1 MAKKTRSRPANNPT
15 LREVQ
20 LKGMV
25 QALSATA
32 EHLDTTNKLLTTE
45 ASAVLEAVWNGHQE
59 LSVKVEAL
67 EARLAVLEPTPIV
80 EEPAPEL
87 ELE

>member
-1 MAKKTRSRPANNPT
+1 MTKKKGRPANNPT

-25 QALSATA
+25 QALSDMA
-32 EHLDTTNKLLTTE
+32 EKLDATNKVLTTE

-59 LSVKVEAL
+59 LAVKVDQMQQRLDAL
-67 EARLAVLEPTPIV
+67 DPPV
-80 EEPAPEL
+80 EQPASALCENAI
-87 ELE
+87 